1 MSRVGDGP
9 LWGTSKAGEAGWGP
23 AGQRVL
29 VVWCPDWPLVATAPV
44 GGEAG
49 AVAVVEGGRVLASSE
64 AARAAGVRRGQPLRL
79 AQRFCPELRLRDRDE
94 EAEARRFEPVV
105 AAVEAFTPRVEVLRP
120 GLCAIPVKGPA
131 RYFGGEEALTAGI
144 RDAVATALALTRPV
158 APPVA
163 PEQEPADESEPAAWV
178 DEMFTQADT
187 APRPPLA
194 VIDGGPAEPAPPHVP
209 TPHVPASLAST
220 PLVPASLASTPLV
233 PASLASTPL
242 VPASLASTPLVP
254 ASLASTPLVPASLAS
269 TPLAPTS
276 HASASQASTPPA
288 PAPRAVAVP
297 EGPEPTP
304 EPLASPP
311 RGLLGVADGLFAAV
325 LAARAE
331 LLVPS
336 GRTPEFLAPYP
347 VSTLGEP
354 ELAELLH
361 RLGVE
366 TVGAFAELAADVVAN
381 RFGPTGSAAHRQAR
395 GLDPRPLAPKD
406 QGLDLSVEQLFDP
419 PEELAEPLVFV
430 GRTLAER
437 LHARLA
443 EVGLAC
449 QRVAVEV
456 SCEGGRTVARL
467 WQHEGRLS
475 AAALAE
481 RIRWQLSAWQSTGTF
496 TDADGAF
503 IALRLVPDGLF
514 PDRGRQLALW
524 GEAVAE
530 DRVERAVARVQSLLG
545 YAGLRR
551 GAPEGGRA
559 PGEQQA
565 RLPWDEAALRDGR
578 EADGPWPGRLA
589 DPSPSVVPPDPVP
602 VLVLDREGQP
612 VAVDGRAEVSAP
624 PDRVELHGR
633 TLDVLGWTGPWPA
646 VERWWDPR
654 TARRRARFQVAVE
667 GGRAL
672 LLTVEGGRWYVE
684 GAYD

>member
-1 MSRVGDGP
+1 MWGTARAGDG
-9 LWGTSKAGEAGWGP
+9 GAGWGP

-44 GGEAG
+44 GGDAG
-49 AVAVVEGGRVLASSE
+49 AVAVVEGGRVLASSD

-79 AQRFCPELRLRDRDE
+79 AQRFCPELRLRERDE

-131 RYFGGEEALTAGI
+131 RYFGGEEALTVGI
-144 RDAVATALALTRPV
+144 RDAVATVLAETWPG
-158 APPVA
+158 AA
-163 PEQEPADESEPAAWV
+163 PEEPADELTEETEPAWV
-178 DEMFTQADT
+178 DEVFAEHE
-187 APRPPLA
+187 AAGRPPLT
-194 VIDGGPAEPAPPHVP
+194 VIDGGSAEPAPPHGP
-209 TPHVPASLAST
+209 
-220 PLVPASLASTPLV
+220 
-233 PASLASTPL
+233 
-242 VPASLASTPLVP
+242 
-254 ASLASTPLVPASLAS
+254 
-269 TPLAPTS
+269 TPLALV
-276 HASASQASTPPA
+276 A
-288 PAPRAVAVP
+288 PAHP
-297 EGPEPTP
+297 EPKPEPKPEPAPTP
-304 EPLASPP
+304 EPEPEPSPEPP

-331 LLVPS
+331 LLVPA

-366 TVGAFAELAADVVAN
+366 TVGAFAELAADLVAN

-406 QGLDLSVEQLFDP
+406 QGLDLAVEQLFDP

-430 GRTLAER
+430 GRALAER

-467 WQHEGRLS
+467 WQHEGRLT

-481 RIRWQLSAWQSTGTF
+481 RIRWQLNAWQSTGTF

-503 IALRLVPDGLF
+503 TALRLVPDGLF
-514 PDRGRQLALW
+514 PDQGRQLALW

-565 RLPWDEAALRDGR
+565 RLPWDEAELRRNDR
-578 EADGPWPGRLA
+578 ADGPWPGRLT

-602 VLVLDREGQP
+602 VLVLDRDGQP

-633 TLDVLGWTGPWPA
+633 TLEVLGWTGPWPA

>member
-1 MSRVGDGP
+1 MKHPNPIRKPAPPAKGDGP
-9 LWGTSKAGEAGWGP
+9 LWGTPRAGGPTGWGP
-23 AGQRVL
+23 AAQRVL
-29 VVWCPDWPLVATAPV
+29 VVWCPDWPLVATAPA
-44 GGEAG
+44 GGDPG
-49 AVAVVEGGRVLASSE
+49 AVAVVEDGRVLASSD

-144 RDAVATALALTRPV
+144 RDAVAAVLELTWPVTAPAAPDRPADALTDAGAEAEPAWVDEVFTEPDTGARPALTVIDGDSAAPAPPSGPAPLALVTPAPRTASPEPASAPEPAPGPAPAPKAAAAPPPAAAAPPPAPV
-158 APPVA
+158 APP
-163 PEQEPADESEPAAWV
+163 PAA
-178 DEMFTQADT
+178 A
-187 APRPPLA
+187 AP
-194 VIDGGPAEPAPPHVP
+194 
-209 TPHVPASLAST
+209 
-220 PLVPASLASTPLV
+220 
-233 PASLASTPL
+233 
-242 VPASLASTPLVP
+242 
-254 ASLASTPLVPASLAS
+254 
-269 TPLAPTS
+269 
-276 HASASQASTPPA
+276 PPA
-288 PAPRAVAVP
+288 PVAPPPVAP
-297 EGPEPTP
+297 
-304 EPLASPP
+304 PP

-331 LLVPS
+331 LLVPP

-347 VSTLGEP
+347 VSALGEP

-361 RLGVE
+361 RLGIG
-366 TVGAFAELAADVVAN
+366 TVGAFAELAADSVAN
-381 RFGPTGSAAHRQAR
+381 RFGPVGSAAHRQAR

-406 QGLDLSVEQLFDP
+406 QGLELAVEQLFDP

-430 GRTLAER
+430 GRALAER
-437 LHARLA
+437 LHTRLA
-443 EVGLAC
+443 EIGLAC

-456 SCEGGRTVARL
+456 STEGGRTVARL

-481 RIRWQLSAWQSTGTF
+481 RVRWQLNAWQSTGAF
-496 TDADGAF
+496 TPADGGF
-503 IALRLVPDGLF
+503 TALRLVPDGLF

-551 GAPEGGRA
+551 GAPAGGRG
-559 PGEQQA
+559 PGEQRT
-565 RLPWDEAALRDGR
+565 RLPWDEAGTHEGGLRQ
-578 EADGPWPGRLA
+578 EQADGPWPGRVA
-589 DPSPSVVPPDPVP
+589 DPAPSVVPQDPVP
-602 VLVLDREGQP
+602 VLVLDRDGQP
-612 VAVDGRAEVSAP
+612 VTVDGRAEVSAP

-633 TLDVLGWTGPWPA
+633 TLQVIGWTGPWPA
-646 VERWWDPR
+646 VERWWDQR
-654 TARRRARFQVAVE
+654 TARRRARFQVAVT

-672 LLTVEGGRWYVE
+672 LLTVEGGQWYVE

>member
-1 MSRVGDGP
+1 M
-9 LWGTSKAGEAGWGP
+9 
-23 AGQRVL
+23 L

-44 GGEAG
+44 GGDAV

-144 RDAVATALALTRPV
+144 RDAVATALVLTRPV
-158 APPVA
+158 APPAA

-194 VIDGGPAEPAPPHVP
+194 VIDGGSTEPAPPHVP
-209 TPHVPASLAST
+209 TPHAPASLTSTSLAPASPASTSPASTSPASASLAS
-220 PLVPASLASTPLV
+220 ASLASASPVSASPASTSPASTS
-233 PASLASTPL
+233 PASASPASASLASASPAP
-242 VPASLASTPLVP
+242 VPRAP
-254 ASLASTPLVPASLAS
+254 A
-269 TPLAPTS
+269 PLAPTP
-276 HASASQASTPPA
+276 H
-288 PAPRAVAVP
+288 AVAVP
-297 EGPEPTP
+297 EGPEPTS
-304 EPLASPP
+304 EPLALPP

-475 AAALAE
+475 SAALAE
-481 RIRWQLSAWQSTGTF
+481 RIRWQLNAWQSTGTF

-565 RLPWDEAALRDGR
+565 RLPWDEATLRDGR

>member
-1 MSRVGDGP
+1 M
-9 LWGTSKAGEAGWGP
+9 P
-23 AGQRVL
+23 A
-29 VVWCPDWPLVATAPV
+29 
-44 GGEAG
+44 
-49 AVAVVEGGRVLASSE
+49 
-64 AARAAGVRRGQPLRL
+64 
-79 AQRFCPELRLRDRDE
+79 
-94 EAEARRFEPVV
+94 
-105 AAVEAFTPRVEVLRP
+105 
-120 GLCAIPVKGPA
+120 
-131 RYFGGEEALTAGI
+131 
-144 RDAVATALALTRPV
+144 
-158 APPVA
+158 
-163 PEQEPADESEPAAWV
+163 
-178 DEMFTQADT
+178 
-187 APRPPLA
+187 
-194 VIDGGPAEPAPPHVP
+194 
-209 TPHVPASLAST
+209 
-220 PLVPASLASTPLV
+220 
-233 PASLASTPL
+233 
-242 VPASLASTPLVP
+242 
-254 ASLASTPLVPASLAS
+254 
-269 TPLAPTS
+269 
-276 HASASQASTPPA
+276 
-288 PAPRAVAVP
+288 
-297 EGPEPTP
+297 
-304 EPLASPP
+304 
-311 RGLLGVADGLFAAV
+311 
-325 LAARAE
+325 
-331 LLVPS
+331 

-366 TVGAFAELAADVVAN
+366 TVGAFAELAADLVAN

-406 QGLDLSVEQLFDP
+406 QGLDLAVEQLFDP
-419 PEELAEPLVFV
+419 PEELTEPLVFV

-437 LHARLA
+437 LHTRLA

-456 SCEGGRTVARL
+456 SCAGGRTVARL
-467 WQHEGRLS
+467 WQHEGRLT

-481 RIRWQLSAWQSTGTF
+481 RIRWQLNAWQSTGAF
-496 TDADGAF
+496 TEADGAF
-503 IALRLVPDGLF
+503 TALRLVPDGLF

-565 RLPWDEAALRDGR
+565 RLPWDEAALREDR
-578 EADGPWPGRLA
+578 TPDGPWPGRLT

-602 VLVLDREGQP
+602 VLVLDRDGQP
-612 VAVDGRAEVSAP
+612 VGVDGRAEVSAP

-633 TLDVLGWTGPWPA
+633 TLQVLGWTGPWPA

>member
-1 MSRVGDGP
+1 M
-9 LWGTSKAGEAGWGP
+9 GWGP

-29 VVWCPDWPLVATAPV
+29 VVWCPDWPLVAVGPV
-44 GGEAG
+44 GGG
-49 AVAVVEGGRVLASSE
+49 AVAVVEGGRVLASSD

-131 RYFGGEEALTAGI
+131 RYFGGEEALVAGI
-144 RDAVATALALTRPV
+144 RDAVAAVLAQTWPV
-158 APPVA
+158 AA
-163 PEQEPADESEPAAWV
+163 PEELADELTDEAEPAWV
-178 DEMFTQADT
+178 DEVFTGSEAS
-187 APRPPLA
+187 RPPLT
-194 VIDGGPAEPAPPHVP
+194 VIDGGSAEPAPAQD
-209 TPHVPASLAST
+209 PA
-220 PLVPASLASTPLV
+220 
-233 PASLASTPL
+233 
-242 VPASLASTPLVP
+242 
-254 ASLASTPLVPASLAS
+254 
-269 TPLAPTS
+269 PLALV
-276 HASASQASTPPA
+276 A
-288 PAPRAVAVP
+288 PAR
-297 EGPEPTP
+297 PEPKPNPNPNP
-304 EPLASPP
+304 EPKPKPKPKPESRPEPEPQPQPAPP

-331 LLVPS
+331 LLVPA

-406 QGLDLSVEQLFDP
+406 QGLDLAVEQLFDP

-456 SCEGGRTVARL
+456 SCAGGRTVSRL
-467 WQHEGRLS
+467 WQHEGRLT

-481 RIRWQLSAWQSTGTF
+481 RIRWQLNAWQSTGTF

-503 IALRLVPDGLF
+503 TALRLVPDGLF

-565 RLPWDEAALRDGR
+565 RLPWDEAELRG
-578 EADGPWPGRLA
+578 EETADGPWPGRLT

-602 VLVLDREGQP
+602 VLVLDRDGQP

-633 TLDVLGWTGPWPA
+633 TLEVLGWTGPWPA
-646 VERWWDPR
+646 VERWWDPG